1 MSNTQIST
9 AINWEIG
16 PIFRAML
23 RNKVGAILIALQIAV
38 TMTIIV
44 NSVYIIVERSKE
56 MQRDSGIDNENSF
69 FLTSVGFTEN
79 YNVPVTVEEDM
90 NALRALP
97 GVVDAVQINAVP
109 NSGSGWSMGLKTQ
122 SGVEFDGVGTAVYMV
137 DEHGINALDVEI
149 IAGENFAPTDIS
161 LREVGQVNW
170 PDKTILTKVMAEN
183 LFPDIPYASVVGKTV
198 YINDTDPMIVVGII
212 DKLQAP
218 WVGWNNLEN
227 AMLSPERLDY
237 KGSRYFIRT
246 EPGQRDTVMKKVEE
260 LLANSHKGRLIQDMR
275 SIEETRERSYRGHT
289 AMIKILTTVMII
301 LTIVTALG
309 IVGLASFSANQR
321 KKQIGTRRAL
331 GASQP
336 AIIRYFM
343 IENFLISSIGV
354 ILGAVLTIGLN
365 IILVNTFGLDRI
377 DWFYIPIG
385 MLVLWLVG
393 QGAVFGPARKAANI
407 PPALATRTV

>member
-1 MSNTQIST
+1 MSNTPLKT
-9 AINWEIG
+9 TTNWEVG
-16 PIFRAML
+16 PILRAML

-69 FLTSVGFTEN
+69 YLTSTGFAEN
-79 YNVPVTVEEDM
+79 FNVQNTVEDDM
-90 NALRALP
+90 NLLRALP
-97 GVVDAVQINAVP
+97 GIVDAIQINAVP

-122 SGVEFDGVGTAVYMV
+122 SGVEYDAVGTAVYMV
-137 DEHGINALDVEI
+137 DDHGVNALDLEI
-149 IAGENFAPTDIS
+149 IAGENFAPTDIG
-161 LREVGQVNW
+161 LRKVGQVDW
-170 PDKTILTKVMAEN
+170 PDKTILTKAMAEN
-183 LFPDIPYASVVGKTV
+183 LFPDIPYSSVVGKTV
-198 YINDTDPMIVVGII
+198 FINDTDPMIVVGIV

-227 AMLSPERLDY
+227 AMLSPERLNF
-237 KGSRYFIRT
+237 KSSRYFIRT
-246 EPGQRDTVMKKVEE
+246 QPGQRDSVMKQVEE
-260 LLANSHKGRLIQDMR
+260 LLANSNKGRLIQGMR
-275 SIEETRERSYRGHT
+275 SIEEARERSYRGHT
-289 AMIKILTTVMII
+289 AMIKILTTVMIV

-309 IVGLASFSANQR
+309 IVGLASFSVNQR

-331 GASQP
+331 GASQS

-343 IENFLISSIGV
+343 LENFLISSIGV
-354 ILGAVLTIGLN
+354 IVGAALTIALN
-365 IILVNTFGLDRI
+365 IVLVNTFGLDRI

-393 QGAVFGPARKAANI
+393 QGAVFGPAQKAANI

>member
-309 IVGLASFSANQR
+309 IVGLASFSVNQR